1 MNKIGA
7 LANMGLFNFL
17 FNTDTG
23 VESSTN
29 IDTTHAVNCDGTPM
43 IPDSFIDVEGKPFGV
58 CGDDELHNSI
68 SDSTDLMS
76 NSFDESFS
84 GFDDSS
90 SSFDDSFSSF
100 DDSSSAFDDW

>member
-1 MNKIGA
+1 MNNFGA

-17 FNTDTG
+17 FNTDMG
-23 VESSTN
+23 VSTSTD
-29 IDTTHAVNCDGTPM
+29 IVTPAINCDGTPM
-43 IPDSFIDVEGKPFGV
+43 ISGSSIDVEGKPFGV

-76 NSFDESFS
+76 NNFDESFS